1 MTGKMTIALLKREA
15 ELYRIQGL
23 HREAINVYEKILAFG
38 STLDP
43 EVRQAAQCRVQ
54 VLSREL
60 AKLESGPAD
69 AVSPAEVDRIRGGW
83 GEGGDP
89 GDPHHGARAFR
100 RFAQC
105 LQPLFAALANRL
117 RAKGS
122 PAAPS

>member
-15 ELYRIQGL
+15 EVYRTQGL

-60 AKLESGPAD
+60 AELESGPPD
-69 AVSPAEVDRIRGGW
+69 PVFPAEIDLIRGGW

-89 GDPHHGARAFR
+89 GDPHKGARAFR
-100 RFAQC
+100 RFAQR

-117 RAKGS
+117 RTKGS
-122 PAAPS
+122 PATPN

>member
-15 ELYRIQGL
+15 EVYRTQGL

-60 AKLESGPAD
+60 AELESGPPD
-69 AVSPAEVDRIRGGW
+69 PVLPAEIDLIRGGW
-83 GEGGDP
+83 GEGGAP
-89 GDPHHGARAFR
+89 GDPHKGARAFR
-100 RFAQC
+100 RFAQR

-117 RAKGS
+117 RTKGS
-122 PAAPS
+122 PATPN

>member
-15 ELYRIQGL
+15 ELYRTQGL
-23 HREAINVYEKILAFG
+23 HREAIDVYEKILAFG

-60 AKLESGPAD
+60 VKLESGPAD

-83 GEGGDP
+83 GERGDP
-89 GDPHHGARAFR
+89 GDPGHGARAFR
-100 RFAQC
+100 KFAQC

-122 PAAPS
+122 PAAPN